1 MSKDTHKNKQLES
14 SMELAKIIGKLIAD
28 VEVLKSRLKSF
39 ESKFRT
45 ISDMTITL
53 ATHDNDDRELQQKL
67 MGVMFSNPDF
77 IKHASDHAAEITFED
92 AYKAMVDNP
101 MFDVDGT
108 ESPEKLADM
117 KAAFNDVAEM
127 FSFAR
132 HEMDMR
138 KTEEE

>member
-53 ATHDNDDRELQQKL
+53 ASHDDDRELQQKL

-92 AYKAMVDNP
+92 AYEAMVDNP

-138 KTEEE
+138 KSEEE